1 MRKLIFIRTDIPT
14 RMQFHLHPIRI
25 LRSSFRTRLQCRRH
39 APTRRIHLYPHGRRR
54 CTYVYENGKR
64 TQPEVLTNL
73 TLSGRLGVAVAV
85 GFENRD
91 SKMAAIET
99 RESASEMQIAQIPR
113 KKVE

>member
-1 MRKLIFIRTDIPT
+1 
-14 RMQFHLHPIRI
+14 MQFHLHPIRI
-25 LRSSFRTRLQCRRH
+25 LRSSFRLQCRRH
-39 APTRRIHLYPHGRRR
+39 APIQPIHPCLLGHLR

-64 TQPEVLTNL
+64 TQLEVLTNL